1 MGRSSSAL
9 ASVGTGHGAPSVS
22 PAGGGSASGWRR
34 VGRRVVGRRVE
45 GCPPAGVGQL
55 GTEQPPAQVGE
66 PGHVPRGQEP
76 VDGRP
81 IGVGRPQQ
89 LAPLQLAPQRERGLV
104 GRADQDH
111 LRAHHVGDDAGQVRV
126 VGAAEQQ
133 RVDVGRP
140 HRREEAL
147 GQDRHLLAVGL
158 APLDELD
165 EARARRG
172 GERDVRPGRLDGPG
186 VGAGRHGAHRADHA
200 DAARP
205 GGLDEGSRAGLDHL
219 EDGDR
224 QLGRQLVEAG
234 RGRGVAGHDH
244 GLGLE
249 VLDQAPGQL
258 AGEDLDLGL
267 GPGPVRVAAGVAD
280 VDEVLGRQQVEHG
293 PGDGQPPEA
302 GVEHPDGPIHRRQAT
317 ERPASGPATLA
328 AARKPRPGWRPRPDA
343 GAGGP

>member
-1 MGRSSSAL
+1 MSTSA
-9 ASVGTGHGAPSVS
+9 A
-22 PAGGGSASGWRR
+22 
-34 VGRRVVGRRVE
+34 
-45 GCPPAGVGQL
+45 
-55 GTEQPPAQVGE
+55 
-66 PGHVPRGQEP
+66 
-76 VDGRP
+76 
-81 IGVGRPQQ
+81 
-89 LAPLQLAPQRERGLV
+89 
-104 GRADQDH
+104 
-111 LRAHHVGDDAGQVRV
+111 
-126 VGAAEQQ
+126 
-133 RVDVGRP
+133 P

-172 GERDVRPGRLDGPG
+172 RERDVGPGRLDGPG
-186 VGAGRHGAHRADHA
+186 VGARRHGAHRADHA

-219 EDGDR
+219 EHGDR
-224 QLGRQLVEAG
+224 QLGRQLVETG
-234 RGRGVAGHDH
+234 RGRRVAGHDH

-293 PGDGQPPEA
+293 PGDGQAPEA

-317 ERPASGPATLA
+317 ERPAPGPATPA
-328 AARKPRPGWRPRPDA
+328 AARDVVPAGGPARTPERVGPSVAADDRGRAAPTGQPPLGLRPLPGVRGGGDRGLHPAVGHRVGVLPRPGLQGRHRRRRTAHAGPRRRPARAERALVPAGRPA
-343 GAGGP
+343 AASSRSSCSSWPP